1 MEEATRR
8 ISEIN
13 ALVLRMREGEDIDEL
28 ACQLAEKWDAE
39 EQMGSVASSLA
50 NTCAGRAEEALA
62 DALDKDLQ
70 AKGLRSPPVEH
81 PPVHTETIPLCAH
94 KQPGP
99 YAPHSPDGPSPGIRR
114 PTPSLTKENGSES
127 PPIDGGSALSAPP

>member
-8 ISEIN
+8 TSEIN
-13 ALVLRMREGEDIDEL
+13 ELVLRMRDGADVDEL

-70 AKGLRSPPVEH
+70 AKGLRSPPAPH
-81 PPVHTETIPLCAH
+81 PPAHSETTPPCVHMHSAS
-94 KQPGP
+94 
-99 YAPHSPDGPSPGIRR
+99 YAPRS
-114 PTPSLTKENGSES
+114 
-127 PPIDGGSALSAPP
+127 